1 MKAVVAMTPDRVIG
15 RAGQIP
21 WRFPEDLKWFK
32 GVTYGQTVL
41 MGRKTFESIG
51 RPLPGRTNLVV
62 SRTAGFAGVEMIRSL
77 DDLDPRQ
84 YPREVF
90 VIGGAEIYE
99 RLVPLCDELFITH
112 IHQEFDGDTF
122 FPSFEDRFVPAET
135 LLERPEFEIVRYVK
149 RKLEG

>member
-1 MKAVVAMTPDRVIG
+1 MKAVVAMTPGRVIG

-21 WRFPEDLKWFK
+21 WRFAEDLKWFK
-32 GVTYGQTVL
+32 RVTYGQTVL

-77 DDLDPRQ
+77 DDLDPCQ
-84 YPREVF
+84 YPQEVF

-112 IHQEFDGDTF
+112 IRQEFDGDTF
-122 FPSFEDRFVPAET
+122 FPSFEDRFVLAET
-135 LLERPEFEIVRYVK
+135 LLERPEFEIVRYEK
-149 RKLEG
+149 RRMGG